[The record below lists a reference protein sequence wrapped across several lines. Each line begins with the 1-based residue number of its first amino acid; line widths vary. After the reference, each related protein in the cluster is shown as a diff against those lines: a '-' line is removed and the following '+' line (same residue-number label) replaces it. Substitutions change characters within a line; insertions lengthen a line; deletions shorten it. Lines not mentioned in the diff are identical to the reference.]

1 MIRVAGAH
9 PQGGKRPEIEVTAGT
24 CATLLILGSQLVS
37 PFGEC
42 RTRHL
47 CGGQADPINEAKA
60 KDGLKAVA
68 KDKDREIGQGGLDLV
83 VEEAQPKLRKPPL
96 YQVVLLND
104 DYTPM
109 EFVVDVLERIF
120 SLDRLRATRVM
131 LEVHTKGKG
140 VCGVF
145 TFEIAETK
153 VAQVMTYSRQHQHPL
168 LCTMEET

>member
-1 MIRVAGAH
+1 MSGDQER
-9 PQGGKRPEIEVTAGT
+9 E
-24 CATLLILGSQLVS
+24 S
-37 PFGEC
+37 
-42 RTRHL
+42 
-47 CGGQADPINEAKA
+47 GQT
-60 KDGLKAVA
+60 GH
-68 KDKDREIGQGGLDLV
+68 GLV
-83 VEEAQPKLRKPPL
+83 VEETRPEVKKPPL

-120 SLDRLRATRVM
+120 GLDRTRATRIM
-131 LEVHTKGKG
+131 LEVHTRGKG

>member
-1 MIRVAGAH
+1 MGEEE
-9 PQGGKRPEIEVTAGT
+9 QGQTGSG
-24 CATLLILGSQLVS
+24 LL
-37 PFGEC
+37 
-42 RTRHL
+42 
-47 CGGQADPINEAKA
+47 
-60 KDGLKAVA
+60 
-68 KDKDREIGQGGLDLV
+68 
-83 VEEAQPKLRKPPL
+83 VEEAKPRLKRPPL

-120 SLDRLRATRVM
+120 GMDRTTATRVM

-153 VAQVMTYSRQHQHPL
+153 VAQVTTYSRQHQHPL